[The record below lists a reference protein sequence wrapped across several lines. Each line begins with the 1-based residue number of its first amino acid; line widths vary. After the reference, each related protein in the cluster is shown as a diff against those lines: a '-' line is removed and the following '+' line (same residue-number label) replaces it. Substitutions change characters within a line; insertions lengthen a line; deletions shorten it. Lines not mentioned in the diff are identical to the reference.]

1 MRTAY
6 RQRQPPHPPRSHHA
20 AANSNSTLFAFPQY
34 CRFQEF
40 FRLQVRGLGSRKF
53 VSVSGSGGAEQRGRG
68 GGTRRGT
75 GERLGRLCGVPLHIS
90 NHPSKRGPRSAL
102 PSHRDS
108 LRPSCEFAL
117 PARAA
122 CAQAP
127 ARPARV
133 PGCGRGSPAGVPLLY
148 PSLSCAACCCAGRKD
163 CAAGPCRPPRENHV
177 VCATSEK
184 APARPARVPGCGR
197 GSPAGVPLLYPSLS
211 CAACCCAGRK
221 DCAAGPC
228 RPPRENHVVCATSEK
243 APARPAHVP
252 GGGRGSPAGV
262 PLLYPSLSCAACC
275 CAGRTLRIFE
285 FPSCSSHK
293 WCFVFFRIRTATF
306 CLVRRRHHCRLII
319 LADTP
324 GGVCVGLA
332 GRLDAVFCAASYDG
346 PVTWKV
352 HVKRRD
358 VDLPWP

>member
-1 MRTAY
+1 MGRSWLDQGFSWVSFFPSTA
-6 RQRQPPHPPRSHHA
+6 
-20 AANSNSTLFAFPQY
+20 LY

-75 GERLGRLCGVPLHIS
+75 GQRLGRLCGVPLHIS

-184 APARPARVPGCGR
+184 APARPA
-197 GSPAGVPLLYPSLS
+197 
-211 CAACCCAGRK
+211 
-221 DCAAGPC
+221 
-228 RPPRENHVVCATSEK
+228 
-243 APARPAHVP
+243 HVP

-262 PLLYPSLSCAACC
+262 PFLYPSPSCAACC

-306 CLVRRRHHCRLII
+306 CLVRRRHHCRLIV

-332 GRLDAVFCAASYDG
+332 GRLDAVFCAASYG
-346 PVTWKV
+346 TGYLESA
-352 HVKRRD
+352 RQET
-358 VDLPWP
+358 